1 MSDLLLGVVQ
11 VISSPL
17 IPPGRAYL
25 VKAPIGYET
34 TPMRALEFEPPRF
47 DVPLSYRYGFE
58 MRFPKPSA
66 VVMATNYIERRTSR
80 QMWRDLMAR
89 GERFRKRRQ
98 RRLDYRSNVRRRKRW
113 AELRRRRNAK

>member
-34 TPMRALEFEPPRF
+34 TPLRALEFEPPRF
-47 DVPLSYRYGFE
+47 DVPLSSRYGFE

-66 VVMATNYIERRTSR
+66 RTGRTFSR
-80 QMWRDLMAR
+80 PVSRPAR
-89 GERFRKRRQ
+89 PC
-98 RRLDYRSNVRRRKRW
+98 
-113 AELRRRRNAK
+113 